1 MTRSELE
8 ALDRDALV
16 ARADAAGVA
25 GARRLTKPEL
35 IDELLKRDGS
45 PEAKK
50 ARGLL
55 GMARDLLSR
64 VIERGLHL
72 PDAAERFRAKPP
84 ARTGPSRSPDAV
96 PTVTL
101 AEIYAAQGHRDKA
114 VRTLQQV
121 LSNDPQNP
129 TAASLLARLEDASV
143 PLPPPLEPE
152 RDEELASAS
161 SHMEPTKEIDAS
173 ELASSQDKVEEPAS
187 MLDAGEPLPPRY
199 DVDECVA
206 MPVDPTTVYVYW
218 EIRDETLALLR
229 KDAKDGSVALRVLV
243 IVPTWDGPKVASRD
257 IDVQS
262 AVGDWFLRELPDG
275 SVVRVAVGWRSNDA
289 GFVPA
294 AHTYAVEP
302 TPETR
307 SPIVADLLVRW
318 TPWGIEPAGQD
329 AKALEIA
336 RAMAL
341 QEVRRH
347 AIGAMARE
355 AAAALGLRPSLLSEE
370 MGGSSDRWQR
380 PLGSSE
386 LHAS

>member
-1 MTRSELE
+1 MVRSELE
-8 ALDRDALV
+8 ALDRDSLV

-25 GARRLTKPEL
+25 GAKRLTKPEL
-35 IDELLKRDGS
+35 VDELLKRDAS
-45 PEAKK
+45 PDAKK

-55 GMARDLLSR
+55 GLARDLLSR

-72 PDAAERFRAKPP
+72 PDAAERFRSKPP
-84 ARTGPSRSPDAV
+84 ARTGPSRSPEAV

-114 VRTLQQV
+114 VTTLERV
-121 LSNDPQNP
+121 LSSDPQNP
-129 TAASLLARLEDASV
+129 TALTLLARLKDASV
-143 PLPPPLEPE
+143 PLPAPITPEPE
-152 RDEELASAS
+152 PEEEPQGSSLVAKKDDEE
-161 SHMEPTKEIDAS
+161 
-173 ELASSQDKVEEPAS
+173 KVEEPAS
-187 MLDAGEPLPPRY
+187 MLDAGEPLPPKY

-206 MPVDPTTVYVYW
+206 MPVDPTTIYVYW
-218 EIRDETLALLR
+218 ELRDETLALMR
-229 KDAKDGSVALRVLV
+229 KDGEGTVGLRVLV

-257 IDVQS
+257 IDVHS
-262 AVGDWFLRELPDG
+262 AVGDWFLRELPEG
-275 SVVRVAVGWRSNDA
+275 AVVRVAVGWRSKD

-307 SPIVADLLVRW
+307 SPVVADLLVRW

-355 AAAALGLRPSLLSEE
+355 AAAALGLSP
-370 MGGSSDRWQR
+370 GAVGAGSSERWQR
-380 PLGSSE
+380 PLGASE
-386 LHAS
+386 MLQDNPHA

>member
-1 MTRSELE
+1 MLTRSELE
-8 ALDRDALV
+8 VLDRDALV

-25 GARRLTKPEL
+25 GAKRLTKPEL
-35 IDELLKRDGS
+35 VDELLKRDGS
-45 PEAKK
+45 PESRK

-55 GMARDLLSR
+55 GMARDLLAR

-72 PDAAERFRAKPP
+72 PDAAERFRSARPP
-84 ARTGPSRSPDAV
+84 ARSGPSRTPEAV

-114 VRTLQQV
+114 VRTLEHV
-121 LSNDPQNP
+121 LASDPQNP
-129 TAASLLARLEDASV
+129 TAQTLLERLKDASV
-143 PLPPPLEPE
+143 PLPAPIATEP
-152 RDEELASAS
+152 DEERVGS
-161 SHMEPTKEIDAS
+161 SHQAQTTNK
-173 ELASSQDKVEEPAS
+173 DKVEEPAS
-187 MLDAGEPLPPRY
+187 MLDADEPLPPRY

-206 MPVDPTTVYVYW
+206 MPVDPTTIYVYW
-218 EIRDETLALLR
+218 EIREETFALLR
-229 KDAKDGSVALRVLV
+229 KDASVGSVALRVLV
-243 IVPTWDGPKVASRD
+243 IVPTWEGPRVASRD

-262 AVGDWFLRELPDG
+262 HIGDWFLRELPEG
-275 SVVRVAVGWRSNDA
+275 AVVRVAVGWRA
-289 GFVPA
+289 EGGFVPA

-318 TPWGIEPAGQD
+318 TPWGIEPAGQE

-355 AAAALGLRPSLLSEE
+355 AAAALGLTPAVPLGASE
-370 MGGSSDRWQR
+370 RWQR

-386 LHAS
+386 MLQHP